1 MAVES
6 RAEWEE
12 WVAAIQKVA
21 EQTKPTH
28 DHGDQKST
36 EEEDEPL
43 AEVSD
48 DEAAAANVPACKKPN
63 SLKQG
68 YMSKPGLKKKNVL
81 HKRFFVLDQHYLHYF
96 KADKDV
102 TPLNSIPLEGC
113 SVFSKSSRKLPIFHI
128 LHPNR
133 RTFII
138 CANSHEEKEKW
149 VYAINCVICSL
160 STDAINPIKGN
171 TSSVLTL
178 AFVLENL
185 LALRASSYR

>member
-1 MAVES
+1 
-6 RAEWEE
+6 
-12 WVAAIQKVA
+12 
-21 EQTKPTH
+21 
-28 DHGDQKST
+28 
-36 EEEDEPL
+36 
-43 AEVSD
+43 
-48 DEAAAANVPACKKPN
+48 
-63 SLKQG
+63 
-68 YMSKPGLKKKNVL
+68 MSKPGLKKKNVL

-185 LALRASSYR
+185 LALRASSYRWWGSPFLRACVLHAVRYSCYCWKNKCCTISFAHLEWLWCCCQVRTSKVNGE